1 MFRRFSQGPWSEGY
15 EKNVYPANFHKMYE
29 IEVAE
34 GKLMEIEFTDFELES
49 SWSGQCIYDYVMVVD
64 AADDDGDGVGDDE
77 DDILL
82 PKKCSDKVLAPF
94 NASQTRSKSILKLM
108 KLFRRMVE
116 DWFIMNYKI
125 ILSESKK

>member
-82 PKKCSDKVLAPF
+82 HKTCSDMVPAPF
-94 NASQTRSKSILKLM
+94 TSKSHKVQVHF
-108 KLFRRMVE
+108 KTDKTVQ
-116 DWFIMNYKI
+116 
-125 ILSESKK
+125 KKGWRLVYTELR